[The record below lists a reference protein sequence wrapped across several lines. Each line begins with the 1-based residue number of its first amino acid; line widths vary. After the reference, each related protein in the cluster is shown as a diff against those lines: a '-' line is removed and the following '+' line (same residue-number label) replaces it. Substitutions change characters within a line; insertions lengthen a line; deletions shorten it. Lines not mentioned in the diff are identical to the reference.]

1 MPVTD
6 NGSRLNNWSITNS
19 WLPLFHKLLLLQC
32 SLLASYFIT
41 SMLKDANTN
50 LLKHWFLN
58 QTIFSTKKCYVPFYL
73 ESSIHLKCMLD
84 PIQCLKTA
92 VSLIRFS
99 FLVSGQKS
107 QEPGGEQRLCWCGQ
121 NLTVDNI
128 LRSRGLT
135 VDSLTEYCSA
145 VARNMVNMLK
155 F

>member
-1 MPVTD
+1 M
-6 NGSRLNNWSITNS
+6 
-19 WLPLFHKLLLLQC
+19 PLFHKLLLLQW

-41 SMLKDANTN
+41 STLKDANTN
-50 LLKHWFLN
+50 LLKQRFLN
-58 QTIFSTKKCYVPFYL
+58 QTAIYSTKKKKSCCYVPSYL

-84 PIQCLKTA
+84 PFQCLKTA

-121 NLTVDNI
+121 NLTVDN
-128 LRSRGLT
+128 LLHSRGLT

-145 VARNMVNMLK
+145 VEIR
-155 F
+155 FR